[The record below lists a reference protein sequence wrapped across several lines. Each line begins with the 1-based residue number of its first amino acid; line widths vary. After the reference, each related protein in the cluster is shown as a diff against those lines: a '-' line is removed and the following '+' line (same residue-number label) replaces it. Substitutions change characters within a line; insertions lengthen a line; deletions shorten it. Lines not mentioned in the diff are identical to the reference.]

1 MHSKKDLER
10 ISKMFDSYIKKILK
24 NYRTDYIRKNRGRW
38 DNECFIEDLAFSK
51 REGLLKMEE
60 KSEDSGIHMI
70 DGKIITDE
78 MIHRVVGS
86 LPEKKSVVIT
96 LHYFD
101 EVSDED
107 IAQILGITRK
117 GVNARR
123 KAALKLLRQLLEDPE
138 DEKEE

>member
-1 MHSKKDLER
+1 
-10 ISKMFDSYIKKILK
+10 
-24 NYRTDYIRKNRGRW
+24 
-38 DNECFIEDLAFSK
+38 
-51 REGLLKMEE
+51 MEE